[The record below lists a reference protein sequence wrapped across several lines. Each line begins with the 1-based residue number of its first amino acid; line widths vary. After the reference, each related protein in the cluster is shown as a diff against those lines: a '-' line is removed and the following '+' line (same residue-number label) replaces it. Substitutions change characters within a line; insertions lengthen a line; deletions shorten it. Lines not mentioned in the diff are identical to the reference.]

1 MPHGTLING
10 LHHVTATVGDAQQD
24 LDFYTKLLGLRLIK
38 RTVNFDNSSVY
49 HFYYGDAQGS
59 PGTIMTTFPY
69 KGKGVHAGIK
79 GAGQVTQTTF
89 SVPTESLD
97 FWRDR
102 LARHGVSVSEREP
115 RFGED
120 TITFADPSG
129 LILEFVAC
137 DDDRSDT
144 WASDEIGTQN
154 AIRGI
159 HSVTLVIQHPNSS
172 LELLQGILGFE
183 VIAEQDNRKRLGVR
197 GGGAGRVLDVLHIQD
212 ASAGV
217 NGLGTVHHVALA
229 VADDND
235 QRTIQEE
242 LRRLGHNVT
251 DVRDRNYFRS
261 IYFREPGGVLLEV
274 ATEGPGF
281 LVDEPKEA
289 LGRELMLP
297 EWEESRRAEIE
308 AALPDIHA

>member
-1 MPHGTLING
+1 MLVNG
-10 LHHVTATVGDAQQD
+10 LHHVTATVADAQQD
-24 LDFYTKLLGLRLIK
+24 LDFYTKLLGMRLIK
-38 RTVNFDNSSVY
+38 RTVNFDNSGVY
-49 HFYYGDAQGS
+49 HFYYGDGQGS

-69 KGKGVHAGIK
+69 KGKGVHAGVK
-79 GAGQVTQTTF
+79 GAGQVSLTTF
-89 SVPTESLD
+89 SVPTGSLD

-102 LARHGVSVSEREP
+102 LARHGVSVSERGR
-115 RFGED
+115 RFGEEV
-120 TITFADPSG
+120 ITFGDPSG
-129 LILEFVAC
+129 LILEFVGC
-137 DDDRSDT
+137 NDNRGDT
-144 WASDEIGTQN
+144 WAADDIGTEN

-159 HSVTLVIQHPNSS
+159 HSVTLVIQHPNST
-172 LELLQGILGFE
+172 LELLQEILGFE
-183 VIAEQDNRKRLGVR
+183 VLAEHDNRKRLGVR

-212 ASAGV
+212 VSAGV
-217 NGLGTVHHVALA
+217 NGMGTVHHVALA
-229 VADDND
+229 VAGDDE

-281 LVDEPKEA
+281 LVDEPREA
-289 LGRELMLP
+289 LGRKLMLP